1 MVRAFAQSLRLNHFI
16 KNFYEV
22 QKMKKQNNHNQ
33 NNHNNHNQKN
43 GVKIDIYNIIKNG
56 GVTLN
61 HAGDAVT
68 FSKGYQVSKKDL
80 YIIDVKKIDKIVKAI
95 KTALRSCDKGECV
108 GVWIDNGFAYID
120 KSECIKGLKRALQVA
135 RGRRQLSI
143 FEWSTGECIACKG

>member
-1 MVRAFAQSLRLNHFI
+1 MRT
-16 KNFYEV
+16 
-22 QKMKKQNNHNQ
+22 QNNHNQ
-33 NNHNNHNQKN
+33 NNHNQKN
-43 GVKIDIYNIIKNG
+43 GVKIDIYNIIKNN

-61 HAGDAVT
+61 HDGDVIA

-80 YIIDVKKIDKIVKAI
+80 YIIDVKKVNKIVKAI
-95 KTALRSCDKGECV
+95 KTALKSCDKGECV

-143 FEWSTGECIACKG
+143 YGWQEGICIPCKG